1 MGKKTSENFSDKVDK
16 EMSWRKM
23 ELSQITA
30 DIDYM
35 MREDIS
41 MQHYQIEYRIKTAYV
56 MLYSHWEGCVKELAK
71 MYVDSI
77 NDMHLSPYV
86 VRESLRARF
95 LKDSLESLVSSANK
109 WVNNGS
115 GGPNYGQFLKDFS
128 GFGKI
133 FYISPSAVNTESNLN
148 PKVLTKILENIGLY
162 ELIDDKFLD
171 KDFCAVNNRLLGRR
185 NAIAHGNKKIHFG
198 NTVISSNGEV
208 NEVEAEESS
217 EVAEESS
224 EVAEES
230 SEVAEIS
237 SPACI
242 VTEYLDTHKKITGK
256 MDKIADLFRDAW
268 EEEWYLMNS
277 KSS

>member
-1 MGKKTSENFSDKVDK
+1 MGKKTPENFSDKVDK

-56 MLYSHWEGCVKELAK
+56 MLYSHWEGCIKELAK

-77 NDMHLSPYV
+77 NNMYLSPYA

-95 LKDSLESLVSSANK
+95 LKDSLDSLVSSANK

-115 GGPNYGQFLKDFS
+115 GGANYGQFLKDFS
-128 GFGKI
+128 DFDRI

-148 PKVLTKILENIGLY
+148 PKVLIKILENIGLY

-171 KDFCAVNNRLLGRR
+171 KDFCAINNRLLGRR

-198 NTVISSNGEV
+198 NTVVSSNGEV
-208 NEVEAEESS
+208 NKANKSEAG
-217 EVAEESS
+217 
-224 EVAEES
+224 ES

-237 SPACI
+237 SSACI
-242 VTEYLDTHKKITGK
+242 VTEYLETHKMITGK

-268 EEEWYLMNS
+268 EEGWYLMNS

>member
-1 MGKKTSENFSDKVDK
+1 MGKKISGNFADNFSDKVDK
-16 EMSWRKM
+16 KM

-56 MLYSHWEGCVKELAK
+56 MLYSHWEGCIKELAK

-77 NDMHLSPYV
+77 NNRYLSPYA

-95 LKDSLESLVSSANK
+95 LKDSLDSLVSSANK

-115 GGPNYGQFLKDFS
+115 GGPDYDQFLKDFS
-128 GFGKI
+128 DFDKI

-148 PKVLTKILENIGLY
+148 PKVLIKILENIGLY
-162 ELIDDKFLD
+162 EHIDDKFLD

-185 NAIAHGNKKIHFG
+185 NAIAHGNKKIHSG
-198 NTVISSNGEV
+198 HAVVSSNSEV
-208 NEVEAEESS
+208 NEMEAGESS
-217 EVAEESS
+217 EVAETSNS
-224 EVAEES
+224 T
-230 SEVAEIS
+230 
-237 SPACI
+237 CI
-242 VTEYLDTHKKITGK
+242 VKEYLETHEMITGK
-256 MDKIADLFRDAW
+256 MDKIADIFRDAW
-268 EEEWYLMNS
+268 EEGWYLINS
-277 KSS
+277 KSSKSS